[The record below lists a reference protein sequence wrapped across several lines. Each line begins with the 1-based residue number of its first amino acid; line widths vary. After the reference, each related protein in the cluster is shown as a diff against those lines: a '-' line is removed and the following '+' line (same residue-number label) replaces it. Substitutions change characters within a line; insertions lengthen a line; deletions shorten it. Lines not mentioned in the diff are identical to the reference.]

1 MIARNI
7 APGLH
12 REFTAESWDY
22 VPAVTWRSER
32 KKAEAAINLD
42 ADVNIYAYDIDTR
55 AVKAAQENA
64 SAAGVSDCITFETRE
79 FATLSAS
86 NPAKEEKGIIVTNP
100 PYGERIGE
108 KEDIR
113 KIYKQM
119 KTFSETHPTW
129 SVFLITTDKEFEAL
143 AFGRP
148 ADRRRKLYNGRLETT
163 FYQYHGKK

>member
-1 MIARNI
+1 
-7 APGLH
+7 
-12 REFTAESWDY
+12 
-22 VPAVTWRSER
+22 
-32 KKAEAAINLD
+32 
-42 ADVNIYAYDIDTR
+42 
-55 AVKAAQENA
+55 VKAAQENA

-108 KEDIR
+108 KEDIH

-119 KTFSETHPTW
+119 KAFTEIHPTW

-143 AFGRP
+143 AFGKP